1 MVWTFWSLCMLYTV
15 ATDAEP
21 SLVRFERRRRR
32 REQVSAS
39 QSVTSHSVF
48 SRGPAPRAGV
58 RSRLY
63 VSAITFQI
71 KFITAMMHPRCT
83 RHYTGNSYLSDS
95 V

>member
-1 MVWTFWSLCMLYTV
+1 MLYTV

-21 SLVRFERRRRR
+21 SFALRDDADGVTGER
-32 REQVSAS
+32 
-39 QSVTSHSVF
+39 QSVSSVSF
-48 SRGPAPRAGV
+48 FTRTRPARGCV
-58 RSRLY
+58 RC